1 MLPCVSTDIHP
12 SWPDAE
18 SCLVLESKQPIPVF
32 LSVVFYI
39 GTTKSSSLFVY
50 KPHAAPSSVSSHA
63 QYTLNSSL
71 DTPHHLLQNLQT
83 CQTCPTCHI
92 SKSRLPT
99 TIKPGAIALP
109 PTHSEA
115 MPIPPSAQPRTNTV
129 GSLSKFAGVGKWR
142 AGARVPS
149 RPHPIREL
157 PGLYQEIPSDQKR
170 ERFPPQAA
178 AEGRMRTGAC

>member
-1 MLPCVSTDIHP
+1 MLLSVFTDIHP

-39 GTTKSSSLFVY
+39 GTTKSSSLFAY

-71 DTPHHLLQNLQT
+71 DTPHHLLQHLQT

-99 TIKPGAIALP
+99 TIKPGAIAPP

-129 GSLSKFAGVGKWR
+129 APCPNLRGSESGGPGLVCR
-142 AGARVPS
+142 AGPTQPESSPDYTRKSRVTKS
-149 RPHPIREL
+149 GRDFPH
-157 PGLYQEIPSDQKR
+157 KR
-170 ERFPPQAA
+170 QPRGGWKQ
-178 AEGRMRTGAC
+178 GAC